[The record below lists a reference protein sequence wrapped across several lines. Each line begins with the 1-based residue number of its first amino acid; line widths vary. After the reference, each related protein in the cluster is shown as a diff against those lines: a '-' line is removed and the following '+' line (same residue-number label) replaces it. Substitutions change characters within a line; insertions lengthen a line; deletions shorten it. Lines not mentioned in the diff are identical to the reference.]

1 MTGHHK
7 EKYHVVTSRVVPTCV
22 GPAHGSTTWDKQV
35 LYAFCWPKMDSTQGS
50 CCYDLEFP
58 IPRESAHQTDAQ
70 RWFVRKHKEMGHDNF
85 MAHFDDWALGCEA
98 WLYTQHGKVEY
109 LPGAN
114 LRFGRHRDVML
125 APLSLVAPFPSRKDE
140 YDDWN
145 KPGFY
150 HATACHGSQTLSGQ
164 LSGGLTCVLRD

>member
-1 MTGHHK
+1 
-7 EKYHVVTSRVVPTCV
+7 
-22 GPAHGSTTWDKQV
+22 
-35 LYAFCWPKMDSTQGS
+35 MDSTQGS

-58 IPRESAHQTDAQ
+58 IPRESARQTDAQ
-70 RWFVRKHKEMGHDNF
+70 RWFVRKHKAIRHDNF

-109 LPGAN
+109 LPGAT
-114 LRFGRHRDVML
+114 LRFGRHRGVML
-125 APLSLVAPFPSRKDE
+125 APLSLVAPFPSLKDE

-150 HATACHGSQTLSGQ
+150 HATACHGSQTISGQ
-164 LSGGLTCVLRD
+164 LSGGLTCVLHIYPFQMARLKSLAEHHDIPGMQSFLGAHARACLDETKDW